1 MTLSPLAATS
11 AASPFAALAAATG
24 APATAAAKDS
34 AASSDR
40 FLKLLVT
47 QLKNQDPLNPTD
59 NAQVTSQM
67 AQLSTVSGIE
77 KLNATV
83 ASLAS
88 QFTQSQA
95 LQGVQLVGRG
105 VVVPGDRLAIAD
117 GVAQAGFELAGPAD
131 GVNVEVLSA
140 AGKVIDTLPL
150 GALQSGLHSF
160 HWPAGAATDASGLRF
175 RVVAKSGTADVA
187 STALMRDK
195 VDAVATGGDGLTLE
209 LQKSGSVAYS
219 KVKAFN

>member
-1 MTLSPLAATS
+1 MVISPPAATPVTSPL
-11 AASPFAALAAATG
+11 AALAAAG
-24 APATAAAKDS
+24 GTAS
-34 AASSDR
+34 AVKESAGSSDR

-47 QLKNQDPLNPTD
+47 QLQNQDPLNPTD

-67 AQLSTVSGIE
+67 AQLNTVSGIE

-88 QFTQSQA
+88 QLTQSQA
-95 LQGVQLVGRG
+95 LQGVQLVGRD
-105 VVVPGDRLAIAD
+105 VVVPGDRLAVAD
-117 GVAQAGFELAGPAD
+117 GVAQAGFDLAGPAD
-131 GVNVEVLSA
+131 AVNVEVLSP

-160 HWPAGAATDASGLRF
+160 HWPAGAANDDSGLRF
-175 RVVAKSGTADVA
+175 RVVAKHGTADVA

-195 VDAVATGGDGLTLE
+195 VEAVATGADGLTLE
-209 LQKSGSVAYS
+209 LHKSGSVGYA
-219 KVKAFN
+219 KVKSFN

>member
-1 MTLSPLAATS
+1 MNVSSLAATPP
-11 AASPFAALAAATG
+11 ASPFAALAVASATPAAG
-24 APATAAAKDS
+24 AAKDS

-67 AQLSTVSGIE
+67 AQLSTVGGIE

-88 QFTQSQA
+88 QLTQSQA

-117 GVAQAGFELAGPAD
+117 GVAQAGFDLAGPAD

-187 STALMRDK
+187 STTLMRDK